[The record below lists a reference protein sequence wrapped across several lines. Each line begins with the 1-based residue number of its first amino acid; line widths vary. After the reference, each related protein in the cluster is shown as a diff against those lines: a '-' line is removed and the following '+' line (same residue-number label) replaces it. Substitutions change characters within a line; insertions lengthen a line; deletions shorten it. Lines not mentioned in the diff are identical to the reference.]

1 MLSDLGR
8 PKRATT
14 IPSDEHFKEKKEKV
28 GDQVMHD
35 GDDDRGDDEAFAQKV
50 VEVVERR
57 RSGRI
62 EASMVQET
70 PASSQG
76 EDATNAGHEGQSV
89 QPERATRP
97 ARHSTFADDPWSD
110 EDTSQTAEIAT

>member
-1 MLSDLGR
+1 
-8 PKRATT
+8 
-14 IPSDEHFKEKKEKV
+14 
-28 GDQVMHD
+28 MHD

-97 ARHSTFADDPWSD
+97 ARHSSGVIVTGDGDL
-110 EDTSQTAEIAT
+110 T